1 MELKLGLG
9 EATRLQMANF
19 VKQGLLQKI
28 WESLV
33 HDTEALLAE
42 LYQRKNIH
50 WQKEPFFFNY
60 LFEWHKPCQQGDSC
74 MYTEG
79 VAHISI
85 SIKGVIFF
93 MLVTEAAL
101 STTLYNLDLA

>member
-1 MELKLGLG
+1 
-9 EATRLQMANF
+9 MANS

-33 HDTEALLAE
+33 HDTQALLAE
-42 LYQRKNIH
+42 LYQQKNIH

-60 LFEWHKPCQQGDSC
+60 LFEWHKPHQQRDSC

-79 VAHISI
+79 VACISI
-85 SIKGVIFF
+85 SIKGVIFSC
-93 MLVTEAAL
+93 L
-101 STTLYNLDLA
+101 

>member
-1 MELKLGLG
+1 
-9 EATRLQMANF
+9 MANF
-19 VKQGLLQKI
+19 LKQGLLQKI

-33 HDTEALLAE
+33 RDTQALLAE

-50 WQKEPFFFNY
+50 WQKESLFFNY
-60 LFEWHKPCQQGDSC
+60 LFEWHKPCQQRDSYI
-74 MYTEG
+74 YTEG
-79 VAHISI
+79 VASISI

-93 MLVTEAAL
+93 MLVTETAL